1 MDIRLA
7 ERSFGENEGK
17 LYSEVYLDDDTKTNY
32 EERFRRKHPLEES
45 HEEVFYRVKSFME
58 SMICSLSGNETVIC
72 VTSGSVIRIILKIKN
87 NLSLEEM
94 YNLEI
99 PNLFFVKL

>member
-1 MDIRLA
+1 MK
-7 ERSFGENEGK
+7 EK
-17 LYSEVYLDDDTKTNY
+17 LYSEVYLDYDITTNY
-32 EERFRRKHPLEES
+32 EARFRRKHPLGES
-45 HEEVFYRVKSFME
+45 HEEVFYRVNDFMQ
-58 SMICSLSGNETVIC
+58 SMISSLNGNETVIC
-72 VTSGSVIRIILKIKN
+72 ITSSSVIRIILKIKN